1 MREDLTS
8 PAKVCDISVA
18 QIQDILKEEVPD
30 EATAKLYDDVA
41 QEIHGVA
48 TELLKPEY
56 GGIVP
61 KTKDQLLGLGLNL
74 NTASLLMHVF
84 GSTDLVINL
93 HVQKVV
99 TACDMFD
106 WEETRATSKKKVK
119 MKNILDN
126 DVTKSLL
133 TWLPK
138 EEFVGFYDTMD
149 SIGSLLASTTAQGTW
164 GQINKAINMF
174 APKDK
179 EKLEKMTKN
188 IRQFYLATRPGGKK
202 TRSCS

>member
-1 MREDLTS
+1 
-8 PAKVCDISVA
+8 
-18 QIQDILKEEVPD
+18 
-30 EATAKLYDDVA
+30 
-41 QEIHGVA
+41 
-48 TELLKPEY
+48 
-56 GGIVP
+56 
-61 KTKDQLLGLGLNL
+61 
-74 NTASLLMHVF
+74 
-84 GSTDLVINL
+84 
-93 HVQKVV
+93 
-99 TACDMFD
+99 
-106 WEETRATSKKKVK
+106 

>member
-8 PAKVCDISVA
+8 PEKVCDISVA

-41 QEIHGVA
+41 KEIHGVA

-61 KTKDQLLGLGLNL
+61 KTKDPLLGLGLNL

-93 HVQKVV
+93 HVRKVV

-106 WEETRATSKKKVK
+106 WEETGATSKKK
-119 MKNILDN
+119 
-126 DVTKSLL
+126 
-133 TWLPK
+133 
-138 EEFVGFYDTMD
+138 E
-149 SIGSLLASTTAQGTW
+149 
-164 GQINKAINMF
+164 GQN
-174 APKDK
+174 
-179 EKLEKMTKN
+179 EKH
-188 IRQFYLATRPGGKK
+188 
-202 TRSCS
+202 S